1 MVICILN
8 LILKIYNKGY
18 FIMKKIFYVC
28 LSFVLCFFVSCV
40 AADNSTKNSAIEN
53 ILNRKSVRKYSDKK
67 IEQDKIDTILK
78 CAMSAPSA
86 MNKQPWEILVVT
98 DKQKLEKIA
107 EIIPNASY
115 SKNSQV
121 TIIVCGNKVISDKFW
136 EQDCCAVTENIL
148 LAAEAL
154 GLGAVWCAVYPF
166 DEKVSAV
173 KDLFD
178 LPENVIPLNVI
189 PMGYPETNED
199 AKEKYD
205 SKKIHINGWL

>member
-1 MVICILN
+1 MKN
-8 LILKIYNKGY
+8 LVVVCC
-18 FIMKKIFYVC
+18 FISVC
-28 LSFVLCFFVSCV
+28 LLVSCV
-40 AADNSTKNSAIEN
+40 TAGNSSQSSAIEN

-67 IEQDKIDTILK
+67 IEQEKIDTILK
-78 CAMSAPSA
+78 CAMAAPSA

-98 DKQKLEKIA
+98 DKEKLEKIA
-107 EIIPNASY
+107 EVCQNASY

-166 DEKVSAV
+166 DEKIADI
-173 KDLFD
+173 KNLFD
-178 LPENVIPLNVI
+178 LPEEIVPLNII
-189 PMGYPETNED
+189 PMGYPLENE
-199 AKEKYD
+199 KPKQKYNPE
-205 SKKIHINGWL
+205 KIHNNNW